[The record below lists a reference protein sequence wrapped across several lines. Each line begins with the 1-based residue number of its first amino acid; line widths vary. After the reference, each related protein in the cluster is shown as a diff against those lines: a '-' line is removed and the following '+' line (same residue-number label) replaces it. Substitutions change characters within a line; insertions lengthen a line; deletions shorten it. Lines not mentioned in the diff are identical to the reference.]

1 MDIATGSWFEYL
13 NEEVRLDEGLRDI
26 GLPEAIADAIEDA
39 MPNASEKGKMWMG
52 KQWKVA
58 RVHLAGVAES
68 MAFNV
73 VNNLIDELGE
83 YRPPVKG
90 LEGDVEVPASVRDQW
105 ERVD

>member
-58 RVHLAGVAES
+58 RMYEAQAAKS
-68 MAFNV
+68 MVFNV
-73 VNNLIDELGE
+73 VNSLIDELGY
-83 YRPPVKG
+83 YRPPAKG
-90 LEGDVEVPASVRDQW
+90 LEGDV
-105 ERVD
+105 